1 MHDAAHGAASCIEER
16 KEKGTIM
23 EKSTSAQK
31 WTAEE
36 NVEGHEGI
44 AADGTGACMVD
55 GSGHGLSRRGFLKG
69 GTLAA
74 AGLALAGLAGCSGG
88 GETKQGPNGNL
99 PETWDQEA
107 DVVVIGLGAAGL
119 SAAIAAKMDGAE
131 RVVALEAAPEEDAG
145 GTTRVSGDMLMIPDD
160 VDGAV
165 TYQTQLNGPYECE
178 PEFMQAWAEGV
189 VDNYSWL
196 TEDLEFE
203 LGDATAGRP
212 EFPGMPGGE
221 SIKTYYVDGICGMSS
236 LWIPLFDKAQELGV
250 EIVYEARAVELVHHY
265 ETKEVYGV
273 RTEDGRTFK
282 ARKGVVMACGGFAAN
297 PEMLQNYLA
306 SMGCPNA
313 FALGSP
319 YNVGDGV
326 KMAQKI
332 GADLWHMN
340 SYAAASTCVR
350 AISPESTIC
359 NIPYPTGVDY
369 LYVNGEGERF
379 MYEETRSIQRH
390 GKQKDRGIWPLLTVP
405 SPSYMIMG
413 GKSGS
418 IDILGMI
425 TYMAW
430 PVIMKRGCT
439 TNQEL
444 IDAGIMFKADTIEE
458 LAEKIGYPPETLAA
472 TLKKYN
478 DAIEAGEPD
487 EFGRGTAV
495 YASNLFNAV
504 EGTDAISG
512 DEHGTESLAIE
523 PFPLEKIEGPFYGI
537 EIALGLLNSQ
547 GGAKRNG
554 QSQVLDV
561 AGNPIP
567 RLYSA
572 GEFGSIYGY
581 MYNGGGNISEAVST
595 GRIAGQGCAAL
606 EPWDAE

>member
-1 MHDAAHGAASCIEER
+1 
-16 KEKGTIM
+16 
-23 EKSTSAQK
+23 
-31 WTAEE
+31 
-36 NVEGHEGI
+36 
-44 AADGTGACMVD
+44 
-55 GSGHGLSRRGFLKG
+55 
-69 GTLAA
+69 
-74 AGLALAGLAGCSGG
+74 
-88 GETKQGPNGNL
+88 
-99 PETWDQEA
+99 
-107 DVVVIGLGAAGL
+107 
-119 SAAIAAKMDGAE
+119 
-131 RVVALEAAPEEDAG
+131 
-145 GTTRVSGDMLMIPDD
+145 
-160 VDGAV
+160 
-165 TYQTQLNGPYECE
+165 
-178 PEFMQAWAEGV
+178 MQAWAEGV

-250 EIVYEARAVELVHHY
+250 EIVYEARAIELVHHY

-487 EFGRGTAV
+487 EFGRGTACMP
-495 YASNLFNAV
+495 ATCSTPSKAPM
-504 EGTDAISG
+504 
-512 DEHGTESLAIE
+512 
-523 PFPLEKIEGPFYGI
+523 PFP
-537 EIALGLLNSQ
+537 AT
-547 GGAKRNG
+547 
-554 QSQVLDV
+554 
-561 AGNPIP
+561 
-567 RLYSA
+567 
-572 GEFGSIYGY
+572 
-581 MYNGGGNISEAVST
+581 ST
-595 GRIAGQGCAAL
+595 APNRW
-606 EPWDAE
+606 PSSPSR

>member
-1 MHDAAHGAASCIEER
+1 M
-16 KEKGTIM
+16 
-23 EKSTSAQK
+23 
-31 WTAEE
+31 
-36 NVEGHEGI
+36 
-44 AADGTGACMVD
+44 
-55 GSGHGLSRRGFLKG
+55 
-69 GTLAA
+69 
-74 AGLALAGLAGCSGG
+74 
-88 GETKQGPNGNL
+88 NG
-99 PETWDQEA
+99 D
-107 DVVVIGLGAAGL
+107 
-119 SAAIAAKMDGAE
+119 
-131 RVVALEAAPEEDAG
+131 
-145 GTTRVSGDMLMIPDD
+145 
-160 VDGAV
+160 
-165 TYQTQLNGPYECE
+165 
-178 PEFMQAWAEGV
+178 
-189 VDNYSWL
+189 
-196 TEDLEFE
+196 
-203 LGDATAGRP
+203 
-212 EFPGMPGGE
+212 
-221 SIKTYYVDGICGMSS
+221 
-236 LWIPLFDKAQELGV
+236 
-250 EIVYEARAVELVHHY
+250 
-265 ETKEVYGV
+265 
-273 RTEDGRTFK
+273 
-282 ARKGVVMACGGFAAN
+282 
-297 PEMLQNYLA
+297 
-306 SMGCPNA
+306 
-313 FALGSP
+313 
-319 YNVGDGV
+319 
-326 KMAQKI
+326 
-332 GADLWHMN
+332 
-340 SYAAASTCVR
+340 
-350 AISPESTIC
+350 
-359 NIPYPTGVDY
+359 
-369 LYVNGEGERF
+369 GERF

-561 AGNPIP
+561 AGNPIT